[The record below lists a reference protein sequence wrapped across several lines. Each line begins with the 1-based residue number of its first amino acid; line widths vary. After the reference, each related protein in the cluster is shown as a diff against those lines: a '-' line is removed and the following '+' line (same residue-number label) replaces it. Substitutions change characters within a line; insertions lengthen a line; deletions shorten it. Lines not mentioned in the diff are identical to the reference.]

1 MNIAQCILSITP
13 HWHCRM
19 GASDAVWDVIESS
32 TKLVFPPDYKEFMK
46 WSDGGE
52 GKISHV
58 YLSLWPSTKIVKL
71 NQDYKI
77 NHYLGDKVL
86 AIGSDGG
93 SICFL
98 LDYRFTE
105 APTFASV
112 NVGDLDPREIKSIAQ
127 TFTSALSLAISGQLV
142 GDEL

>member
-13 HWHCRM
+13 HWHCHVP
-19 GASDAVWDVIESS
+19 ASDTEWETIESS
-32 TKLVFPPDYKEFMK
+32 TALIFPPDYREFMK

-52 GKISHV
+52 GRLSHV
-58 YLSLWPSTKIVKL
+58 YLSIWPSTQIVKL

-77 NHYLGDKVL
+77 NHYLGDRVL

-98 LDYRFTE
+98 LDYRFTDT
-105 APTFASV
+105 PTFASV
-112 NVGDLDPREIKSIAQ
+112 NIGDLDPRKMKSIAS
-127 TFTSALSLAISGQLV
+127 TFTSALNLAISGQIV

>member
-1 MNIAQCILSITP
+1 MP
-13 HWHCRM
+13 
-19 GASDAVWDVIESS
+19 ASDTEWETIESS
-32 TKLVFPPDYKEFMK
+32 TALIFPPDYREFMK

-52 GKISHV
+52 GRLSHV
-58 YLSLWPSTKIVKL
+58 YLSIWPSTQIVKL

-77 NHYLGDKVL
+77 NHYLGDRVL

-98 LDYRFTE
+98 LDYRFTDT
-105 APTFASV
+105 PTFASV
-112 NVGDLDPREIKSIAQ
+112 NIGDLDPRKMKSIAS
-127 TFTSALSLAISGQLV
+127 TFTSALNLAISGQIV